1 MKIRTEY
8 VIHGLLLISFHKYG
22 SCQLPLAAFLFIY
35 FAEKAFRED
44 GNLKQAK
51 ELSINKV
58 GHGLYSSILADC

>member
-1 MKIRTEY
+1 MPIAIGR
-8 VIHGLLLISFHKYG
+8 L
-22 SCQLPLAAFLFIY
+22 LFIY